1 MLTSKLHNPR
11 PVPVCH
17 ITGELLAV
25 ANDWNDPVDSW
36 GFFVDGKMMQGH
48 LHADGTRHEFPAD

>member
-1 MLTSKLHNPR
+1 MLTSNLHDPR
-11 PVPVCH
+11 PLSFCH

-25 ANDWNDPVDSW
+25 KNDWNDPVDSW
-36 GFFVDGKMMQGH
+36 GFFVDGKRMKGH

>member
-1 MLTSKLHNPR
+1 MVTTNLHDNR

-25 ANDWNDPVDSW
+25 HNDWNEPVDSW
-36 GFFVDGKMMQGH
+36 MFFVGDKMMEGH
-48 LHADGTRHEFPAD
+48 LHADGTRHEFCVD